1 MRSFIVIL
9 LVFIISVC
17 LGLKIAADPGY
28 AFFSYQ
34 NWSVEMPLWFA
45 ALTLLLILFVGYL
58 LVRLFDSVDFS
69 LYRLKHWMRY
79 RQKTKSY
86 SKTNRG
92 LLELI
97 EGNWQTAEKYLL
109 EGIPQS
115 DAPLINYLAAAKAA
129 QQLGSFEKRDAYLRK
144 AHDIAPHAEVAIGLT
159 QAQLLFDQGQLE
171 QALATLG
178 HLRSIAPKQKRVL
191 KLMERIY
198 TRLADWQELLKLLPS
213 LRKAKLI
220 DGNEMELFEKNIYL
234 QVLQTSKPDSAET
247 IRAIWNSIPRK
258 FQKDPQVICAYVELM
273 LPYPDAANE
282 SESLLTKILKQEW
295 NEDAARLYGLI
306 ESANPA
312 KQLARSEEWAKLY
325 PNQPTLF
332 LTLGRLSVRNQL
344 WGKARDYYESS
355 LKLDAR
361 PETYIA
367 YAKLLETLE
376 DPTSAIKNYR
386 DGLLLAASP
395 GNA

>member
-1 MRSFIVIL
+1 MRSFIVFL
-9 LVFIISVC
+9 LVFIISICV
-17 LGLKIAADPGY
+17 GLKIAQDPGY

-45 ALTLLLILFVGYL
+45 VFTFLLVLLVGYI

-69 LYRLKHWMRY
+69 LYRLRNWMRY

-86 SKTNRG
+86 SKTNKG

-129 QQLGSFEKRDAYLRK
+129 QQLGSFDKRDAYLRK
-144 AHDIAPHAEVAIGLT
+144 AHDIAPHAEIAIGLT
-159 QAQLLFDQGQLE
+159 QAQLLYEQGQLE

-178 HLRSIAPKQKRVL
+178 HLRVVAPKQKHVL

-198 TRLADWQELLKLLPS
+198 TRLGDWQELLKLLPS
-213 LRKAKLI
+213 LRKARLI
-220 DGNEMELFEKNIYL
+220 DATEMEIFEKNIYL
-234 QVLQTSKPDSAET
+234 QVLQTQKSDNAESL
-247 IRAIWNSIPRK
+247 RATWNSIPRK
-258 FQKDPQVICAYVELM
+258 FQKDPLLICAYVELM
-273 LPYPDAANE
+273 LPYPDAATE
-282 SESLLTKILKQEW
+282 SESLLTKILKTEW
-295 NEDAARLYGLI
+295 NENAARLYGLI
-306 ESANPA
+306 VGSNPA
-312 KQLARSEEWAKLY
+312 KQLARAEEWSRQYPSQPILY
-325 PNQPTLF
+325 

-355 LKLDAR
+355 LKLAAR
-361 PETYIA
+361 PETYID

-376 DPTSAIKNYR
+376 DPSSAIKNYR